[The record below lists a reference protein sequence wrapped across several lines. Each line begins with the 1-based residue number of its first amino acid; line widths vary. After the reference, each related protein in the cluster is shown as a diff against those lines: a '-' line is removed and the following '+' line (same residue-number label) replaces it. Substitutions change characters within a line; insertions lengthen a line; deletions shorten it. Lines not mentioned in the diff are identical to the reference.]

1 MKKKIIILLAGL
13 AALSALTVGVVAGAP
28 VSNSGDGIDYEV
40 SVTNLTPGQIL
51 SPVIVATHSKDNA
64 PLFTLAQPASAELA
78 AMAEDADSSGLMA
91 LWKNNDEVNDVQVL
105 TLNDGPIP
113 PGQTATGV
121 VNVDGTAT
129 RLSLA
134 SMLVSTNDG
143 FVSLNG
149 MSLLGVVDR
158 SVRVPVY
165 DSGSEANSENCDF
178 IPGPPCVNHA
188 HDDSAAEGFVHIH
201 SGVYGGAGLTPAQH
215 NWQNPAALITIKR
228 KF

>member
-1 MKKKIIILLAGL
+1 MRKKLIIIFAVI
-13 AALSALTVGVVAGAP
+13 AALATLSVGVAAGT
-28 VSNSGDGIDYEV
+28 SHDSSTGGIDYEI
-40 SVTNLTPGQIL
+40 SVTNLMPGQIL
-51 SPVIVATHSKDNA
+51 SPIVLATHSKDNA
-64 PLFTLAQPASAELA
+64 PLFSLGQPASPELA
-78 AMAEDADSSGLMA
+78 AMAEDADTSGLLE
-91 LWKNNDEVNDVQVL
+91 LWSDNDEVNDVQVL

-113 PGQTATGV
+113 PGQTASGV
-121 VNVDGTAT
+121 VNIDGTAT

-149 MSLLGVVDR
+149 MSLVGVVDR

-165 DSGSEANSENCDF
+165 DSGSEANSESCDF
-178 IPGPPCVNHA
+178 IPGPPCGNHL

-201 SGVYGGAGLTPAQH
+201 SGVHGGGGLTPSQH
-215 NWQNPAALITIKR
+215 DWHNPAALITIKR